1 MIPIEIIRDEHDDAI
16 AVLLYN
22 STRACFP
29 MLRFAFPR
37 NPSPT
42 PLPKKK
48 KKKEGRK
55 ENTNTRLPKK
65 EKERIGNTQR
75 G

>member
-29 MLRFAFPR
+29 VLRFAFPR

-42 PLPKKK
+42 PLPKK
-48 KKKEGRK
+48 RK
-55 ENTNTRLPKK
+55 RKGTNERNYQHEAP
-65 EKERIGNTQR
+65 KERIG
-75 G
+75 